1 MKKILF
7 IIGSLRK
14 ESFNKKL
21 AKEVEEMLAGRA
33 TVEYLDYSDV
43 PLMNQDIEFP
53 APEAVKRVRG
63 KVAEAD
69 ALWIFSPEYNYSYPG
84 HLKNLIDWL
93 SRPLVAGDRQTP
105 LAINGNKVALSGA
118 GGAAAT
124 AKCREKL
131 TELLT
136 LPFIHA
142 DVMTEPQTG
151 IQLNM
156 EAWTEGRMMLTDAQ
170 KESLRLQVNAFL
182 EYIG

>member
-7 IIGSLRK
+7 IVGSLRQ

-21 AKEVEEMLAGRA
+21 AEEVEQMLSGRA

-53 APEAVKRVRG
+53 APEAVTRVREN
-63 KVAEAD
+63 VAEAD

-105 LAINGNKVALSGA
+105 LDINGKKVALSGA

-136 LPFIHA
+136 LPFIRA
-142 DVMTEPQTG
+142 NVMTEPQTG
-151 IQLNM
+151 IQLNK
-156 EAWTEGRMMLTDAQ
+156 EAWTEGRLILTDDQ
-170 KESLRLQVNAFL
+170 QENLREQVDAFMA
-182 EYIG
+182 YIG

>member
-7 IIGSLRK
+7 IVGSLRQ

-21 AKEVEEMLAGRA
+21 AEKVEQMLSGRA
-33 TVEYLDYSDV
+33 TVDYLDYSDV

-53 APEAVKRVRG
+53 APEAVTRVR
-63 KVAEAD
+63 KNVAEAD

-105 LAINGNKVALSGA
+105 LAINGKKVALSGA

-136 LPFIHA
+136 LPFIRA
-142 DVMTEPQTG
+142 NVMREPQTG
-151 IQLNM
+151 IQLNK
-156 EAWTEGRMMLTDAQ
+156 EAWTEGRLILTNDQLENLREQVDAFM
-170 KESLRLQVNAFL
+170 A
-182 EYIG
+182 YIG

>member
-7 IIGSLRK
+7 IVGSLRQ

-21 AKEVEEMLAGRA
+21 AEEVEQMLSGRA
-33 TVEYLDYSDV
+33 TVDYLDYSDV

-53 APEAVKRVRG
+53 APEAVTRVR
-63 KVAEAD
+63 KNVAEAD

-105 LAINGNKVALSGA
+105 LAINGKKVALSGA

-136 LPFIHA
+136 LPFIRA
-142 DVMTEPQTG
+142 NVMMEPQTG
-151 IQLNM
+151 IQLNK
-156 EAWTEGRMMLTDAQ
+156 EAWTEGRLILTDDQ
-170 KESLRLQVNAFL
+170 LENLREQVDAFMA
-182 EYIG
+182 YIG